1 LKPPTPFCRA
11 SLVWAISFLA
21 GATANPGKALGQA
34 PDLWNDDRVLELV
47 RRARLLRRTVV
58 VDSTFR
64 SYRADARGYVYF
76 FLDRPDSEERTLVKA
91 DQIAL
96 EIAWRAPNRTA
107 QRVVGLRNEKL
118 LPTNIRYHLDHL
130 TVVQDD
136 FGDRIRI
143 GDGDE
148 VSEVL
153 HPMAP
158 GGPAVY
164 DYSLSDSLSI
174 RYGGADE
181 EVRVYEVRVRPK
193 DPDGPAFI
201 GSVYLDRASAA
212 IVRMRF
218 TFTPASYVDPYLDYI
233 RISLDNSLW
242 ESRHWLPYRQQVELR
257 RELPQLDFLAG
268 SVIRGRFEIDGYVF
282 NVEIPD
288 ASFPPYRVTAAPEAE
303 REAFAFEKGLFDDLE
318 AEGLSTP
325 PSLDEVRERAREI
338 LAGRALS
345 GLAPLRLHVRSL
357 SDVVRYN
364 RAEGLFL
371 GAGLRMRLGSG
382 SEARFD
388 GGYAFSRKMPSLGFT
403 ASGPPAR
410 VVPVFEAYWDGL
422 RDIGPLP
429 ATAPLLG
436 SLGGMFFDEDFLDPF
451 FVRGGRLVLRG
462 PRPGSG
468 SEIGLRLER
477 HRSAKLNVDGDFRP
491 VLPVEDGVLA
501 ALEVATPVSL
511 PWGGRGRAAISAAAL
526 GGRRFTT
533 VRGSAQWEV
542 GSVGAGLRGALRWD
556 AGLASSEAPPQTRF
570 LMGGAGTLPGYDLR
584 AFQGRAFWLVRA
596 EGTHALLGPWL
607 GLRAFAA
614 IGATHLADTD
624 RLPAGWTTV
633 DTDGPLAS
641 LGAGLSIG
649 WDVLRLDFA
658 RGLRHG
664 RWEAILSVEPRFQPF
679 L

>member
-1 LKPPTPFCRA
+1 M
-11 SLVWAISFLA
+11 SFLA
-21 GATANPGKALGQA
+21 GAVATPGKALGQA
-34 PDLWNDDRVLELV
+34 SERWNDDRVLELV
-47 RRARLLRRTVV
+47 RRARLLRRSAV

-76 FLDRPDSEERTLVKA
+76 FIDRPDSEERTLVKA

-96 EIAWRAPNRTA
+96 EIAWGAPNRTT
-107 QRVVGLRNEKL
+107 QRIVGLRDEKL

-158 GGPAVY
+158 GGPTVY

-193 DPDGPAFI
+193 DPAEPAFV
-201 GSVYLDRASAA
+201 GSVYVDRANAA

-268 SVIRGRFEIDGYVF
+268 SVIRGRFEIDGYAF
-282 NVEIPD
+282 NVELPD

-303 REAFAFEKGLFDDLE
+303 REAFAFERGLFDDLE
-318 AEGLSTP
+318 EEGLSTP

-338 LAGRALS
+338 LRGRALS
-345 GLAPLRLHVRSL
+345 GLAPFRLHVRSV

-364 RAEGLFL
+364 RAEGLFM
-371 GAGLRMRLGSG
+371 GAGLRVRPGSSSG
-382 SEARFD
+382 ARFAA
-388 GGYAFSRKMPSLGFT
+388 GYAFSRKRPSLSLT
-403 ASGPPAR
+403 ASGPPLR
-410 VVPVFEAYWDGL
+410 VVPVIEAYWDEL

-451 FVRGGRLVLRG
+451 FARGGRLALRG
-462 PRPGSG
+462 PRPGAG
-468 SEIGLRLER
+468 AEIGLRLER
-477 HRSAKLNVDGDFRP
+477 HRSGTLTVDGDFRP
-491 VLPVEDGVLA
+491 ILPVEKGVLA
-501 ALEVATPVSL
+501 ALEVATPVPL
-511 PWGGRGRAAISAAAL
+511 PLGGRGNAAASAAAL
-526 GGRRFTT
+526 GGRRFATL
-533 VRGSAQWEV
+533 RGSGQWEL
-542 GSVGAGLRGALRWD
+542 GPVGARLRGVLRWD
-556 AGLASSEAPPQTRF
+556 AGIVSGQAPPQARF

-584 AFQGRAFWLVRA
+584 AFQGRGFWLLRL
-596 EGTHALLGPWL
+596 EGTRALIGPWF

-614 IGATHLADTD
+614 VGATHLADVD
-624 RLPAGWTTV
+624 RLPPGWTAG
-633 DTDGPLAS
+633 DTDGPLTS
-641 LGAGLSIG
+641 LGAGISIG

>member
-1 LKPPTPFCRA
+1 M
-11 SLVWAISFLA
+11 WAISFLA
-21 GATANPGKALGQA
+21 GAVATPGKALGQ
-34 PDLWNDDRVLELV
+34 PSERWNDDRVLELV
-47 RRARLLRRTVV
+47 RRARLLRRSAV

-76 FLDRPDSEERTLVKA
+76 FIDRPDSEERTLVKA

-107 QRVVGLRNEKL
+107 QRIVGLRDEKL

-158 GGPAVY
+158 GGSAVY

-174 RYGGADE
+174 RYGGQDE

-193 DPDGPAFI
+193 DPDGPAFV
-201 GSVYLDRASAA
+201 GSVYLDRANAA

-268 SVIRGRFEIDGYVF
+268 SVIRGRFEIGGYAF
-282 NVEIPD
+282 NIDIPD
-288 ASFPPYRVTAAPEAE
+288 ASLRPNRVTAAPEAE
-303 REAFAFEKGLFDDLE
+303 RKAFAFERGLFDDLE

-325 PSLDEVRERAREI
+325 PSLEEVRERARDL
-338 LAGRALS
+338 LAGHALS
-345 GLAPLRLHVRSL
+345 GLAPLRLHVRSV

-371 GAGLRMRLGSG
+371 GAGLHLRPRGS
-382 SEARFD
+382 SEARFA
-388 GGYAFSRKMPSLGFT
+388 GGYAFSRKMPSLSFT
-403 ASGPPAR
+403 ASGPPVR
-410 VVPVFEAYWDGL
+410 VVPVLEAYWDEL

-436 SLGGMFFDEDFLDPF
+436 SIGGMLFDEDFLDPF
-451 FVRGGRLVLRG
+451 FARGGRLALRG
-462 PRPGSG
+462 PWPGSG
-468 SEIGLRLER
+468 PEVGLRLER
-477 HRSAKLNVDGDFRP
+477 HRTAAPTVDGDFRP
-491 VLPVEDGVLA
+491 ILPIENGVLA

-511 PWGGRGRAAISAAAL
+511 PWGGQGRAAVSAAAL
-526 GGRRFTT
+526 EGRRFATL
-533 VRGSAQWEV
+533 RGSAQWEL
-542 GSVGAGLRGALRWD
+542 GSVGTGLRGALRWD
-556 AGLASSEAPPQTRF
+556 AGLASGQAPPQARF

-584 AFQGRAFWLVRA
+584 AFQGRAFWLVRGEA
-596 EGTHALLGPWL
+596 THALIGPWL

-614 IGATHLADTD
+614 VGATHLADMD
-624 RLPAGWTTV
+624 GLPPGWTAAATG
-633 DTDGPLAS
+633 GPLTS
-641 LGAGLSIG
+641 LGGGVSIG

-664 RWEAILSVEPRFQPF
+664 RWEAVFSVEPRFRPF